1 MEVFLVIAGF
11 LVGTAVGAT
20 AIGAGL
26 VTVPF
31 LMLLGIRPTE
41 AVGTALA
48 INLATRL
55 VAAWQHSRQKT
66 VHYGWVASIALGSI
80 PSAIL
85 TIVLLS
91 FFKAK
96 MSVES
101 LDTTV
106 AKVVGAM
113 LVIMSLVG
121 IFSEFAMHRQK
132 LGKPL
137 SLKLCEGWKGR
148 ALAFLTGAFA
158 GASTTSTGIGAVNGI
173 CIAYLR
179 LPPVIVTLATM
190 ALFRGL
196 AIGWTRGEKV
206 SGFPQ
211 AFIELGQGQ
220 FFGIIPKQLPL
231 LLLLAVAAWFV
242 LHRTVWGRN
251 IFAVGA
257 NETAAKFSGVP
268 VETTKFW
275 LYVVSGLMASLA
287 GVLYVARFNTAKAD
301 AAMGAELDV
310 ITAALLGG
318 TPITGGEGSLVGTM
332 LALLLLSTLRRG
344 LDMAQVGVEQQAIL
358 IGAILIAAVAFS
370 QRTLS
375 LPMGRR
381 KVAKTSS
388 D

>member
-1 MEVFLVIAGF
+1 MRRYLVLLALWVLAVVAFSVQTPEFLKLQNMLDMTRHFTEIGIMALSMTALLIAG
-11 LVGTAVGAT
+11 
-20 AIGAGL
+20 
-26 VTVPF
+26 
-31 LMLLGIRPTE
+31 GID
-41 AVGTALA
+41 L
-48 INLATRL
+48 
-55 VAAWQHSRQKT
+55 S
-66 VHYGWVASIALGSI
+66 VASTLAMSGVVLGWLYRADLPLIFCIVVALVS
-80 PSAIL
+80 
-85 TIVLLS
+85 
-91 FFKAK
+91 
-96 MSVES
+96 
-101 LDTTV
+101 
-106 AKVVGAM
+106 
-113 LVIMSLVG
+113 
-121 IFSEFAMHRQK
+121 
-132 LGKPL
+132 
-137 SLKLCEGWKGR
+137 
-148 ALAFLTGAFA
+148 GAFM
-158 GASTTSTGIGAVNGI
+158 GAVNGF

-206 SGFPQ
+206 SSFPQ
-211 AFIELGQGQ
+211 AFVELGQGQ

-231 LLLLAVAAWFV
+231 LLLLALVAWFV
-242 LHRTVWGRN
+242 LHRTIWGRN

-268 VETTKFW
+268 VEATKFW

-358 IGAILIAAVAFS
+358 IGAILIAAVAFG

-381 KVAKTSS
+381 KIAKTLG